1 MKRLII
7 TTSLFLV
14 QTLSGC
20 AVLTGASVT
29 SQITTGKSL
38 SEHAVST
45 VTQSD
50 CSLWLLVT
58 DNSNHSY
65 YCEQRD
71 IATTYNRN
79 AY

>member
-1 MKRLII
+1 MKRLTILI
-7 TTSLFLV
+7 SLFLV

-20 AVLTGASVT
+20 AVLTGASLT

-45 VTQSD
+45 ATSSD
-50 CSLWLLVT
+50 CSLWLLVS
-58 DNSNHSY
+58 DRNHTY